1 MSALNVSRMHV
12 RYRVP
17 AADPKVRKR
26 LDAVLARVLGDA
38 LEPALVLRGVPVSEE
53 ICVRVVRAP
62 ARLHLDDGEHSA
74 ADSWSAAIADA
85 ISASVSSGGADVVR
99 YRSRHAALA
108 DLALGVA
115 EGRLARVWAW
125 RRLGLWHGPEAPDAR
140 GRGAELTFALRSEPE
155 SLVAALVHVAR
166 VGALPELM
174 HIVAREEW
182 VELARAALAAGGASP
197 RIVDVAVERELA
209 QRALDAHPAVARA
222 WSTPPATMHTSSASP
237 PTVAAHVARTSFL
250 ARAAAGVEPIAAE
263 TAAAL
268 AVLAW
273 LEADPA
279 AVGAASVHRAVDVVL
294 DVARR
299 LAPRPALR
307 QADKTVDVD
316 AVDSVE
322 DAIPPTVTEEAKQ
335 TAAQEIAEQR
345 VDDERAEAERTAAQ
359 EVTEQRL
366 DDQHAPEELAS
377 LQGDEA
383 TPGLSD
389 ESITADDSADAHDDV
404 LPARALTSYGGLLF
418 LLSVLDELDV
428 PKAASRT
435 APLAGRPLRWTLHR
449 LALTLVPVALDDPA
463 ALAFAGLPPDA
474 EPPGDDERQET
485 DEERIALADIARQI
499 EEHLVE
505 RLVQADIP
513 RTELLDFVCRRRAE
527 VVFDPGWLELRLPL
541 DEVSVELRRA
551 AIDLD
556 PGWLPWLGVVV
567 RFVYG

>member
-1 MSALNVSRMHV
+1 MSALNVSRMRV

-17 AADPKVRKR
+17 AADPNVRKR
-26 LDAVLARVLGDA
+26 LDAVLDRVLGDA

-62 ARLHLDDGEHSA
+62 ARLRLDDGERSA

-140 GRGAELTFALRSEPE
+140 GRGAELTFALMSEPE
-155 SLVAALVHVAR
+155 SVVAALVHVAR

-209 QRALDAHPAVARA
+209 QQALDAHPAVARA
-222 WSTPPATMHTSSASP
+222 WSTSPATMHTSSASP

-345 VDDERAEAERTAAQ
+345 
-359 EVTEQRL
+359 L

-389 ESITADDSADAHDDV
+389 ESITADDGADAHDDV

-435 APLAGRPLRWTLHR
+435 APLARRPLRWTLHR
-449 LALTLVPVALDDPA
+449 LALMLVPVALDDPA

-527 VVFDPGWLELRLPL
+527 VVFDPGWLELCLPL

>member
-1 MSALNVSRMHV
+1 MSALNVSRLRV

-17 AADPKVRKR
+17 EADASVRKR
-26 LDAVLARVLGDA
+26 LDAVLDRVLGDA
-38 LEPALVLRGVPVSEE
+38 LEPALVLHGVPVSEE
-53 ICVRVVRAP
+53 ICVRAVRAP
-62 ARLHLDDGEHSA
+62 VRLRLDDGERGA

-99 YRSRHAALA
+99 YRSHHAALA

-115 EGRLARVWAW
+115 EGRLTRVWAW
-125 RRLGLWHGPEAPDAR
+125 RRLGIWRGPEAPDAR
-140 GRGAELTFALRSEPE
+140 GRGAELTFALASEPT
-155 SLVAALVHVAR
+155 SVVAALVHVAR
-166 VGALPELM
+166 VGALPKLM
-174 HIVAREEW
+174 HVVARAEW

-197 RIVDVAVERELA
+197 RIVDIAVERELA
-209 QRALDAHPAVARA
+209 QRALDAHPAVDGAM
-222 WSTPPATMHTSSASP
+222 STPPAAMHTSTASP
-237 PTVAAHVARTSFL
+237 STVAAHVARSSFL

-299 LAPRPALR
+299 LGPELARR
-307 QADKTVDVD
+307 QADDTVDVGI
-316 AVDSVE
+316 VDPVE
-322 DAIPPTVTEEAKQ
+322 DTIPLTATEVAEQ
-335 TAAQEIAEQR
+335 TAAQEIAEKR
-345 VDDERAEAERTAAQ
+345 VDDQ
-359 EVTEQRL
+359 G
-366 DDQHAPEELAS
+366 APEEPAS
-377 LQGDEA
+377 LHGDEA
-383 TPGLSD
+383 APGLTD
-389 ESITADDSADAHDDV
+389 ESITADDGADAHADV

-418 LLSVLDELDV
+418 LLTVLDELDV
-428 PKAASRT
+428 PTAASRT
-435 APLAGRPLRWTLHR
+435 APLARRPLRWTLHR
-449 LALTLVPVALDDPA
+449 LALALVPVALDDPA

-485 DEERIALADIARQI
+485 EEERLALADIAQQV

-527 VVFDPGWLELRLPL
+527 IVFDPGWLELRLPL

-551 AIDLD
+551 ALDLD

>member
-1 MSALNVSRMHV
+1 MSALNVSRMRV

-17 AADPKVRKR
+17 AADAIVRKQ
-26 LDAVLARVLGDA
+26 LDAILDRVLGDA

-53 ICVRVVRAP
+53 ICIRAVRAS
-62 ARLHLDDGEHSA
+62 ARLRLDAGERDA
-74 ADSWSAAIADA
+74 TDLWSAAIADA
-85 ISASVSSGGADVVR
+85 IFDCVSSSGADVVR

-125 RRLGLWHGPEAPDAR
+125 RRLGIWHGPEAPDAR
-140 GRGAELTFALRSEPE
+140 GRGAELTFALASEP
-155 SLVAALVHVAR
+155 SSVVASLVHVAR
-166 VGALPELM
+166 EGALPELI

-197 RIVDVAVERELA
+197 GIVDVAVERELA
-209 QRALDAHPAVARA
+209 QRALDGRPPIVRA
-222 WSTPPATMHTSSASP
+222 TSTSPATMHTSSASP
-237 PTVAAHVARTSFL
+237 STVAAHVARTSLL
-250 ARAAAGVEPIAAE
+250 ARAAAGIDPIAAE

-294 DVARR
+294 DVARG
-299 LAPRPALR
+299 LAPQRAR
-307 QADKTVDVD
+307 RKSGKTVDVGG
-316 AVDSVE
+316 VDSVE
-322 DAIPPTVTEEAKQ
+322 DALPLPVTEEAEHP
-335 TAAQEIAEQR
+335 AAHEIAEQR
-345 VDDERAEAERTAAQ
+345 VDDRY
-359 EVTEQRL
+359 
-366 DDQHAPEELAS
+366 APEALAS
-377 LQGDEA
+377 LPGDEA
-383 TPGLSD
+383 TPGPTD
-389 ESITADDSADAHDDV
+389 ESITTGDVAAVEDDG

-428 PKAASRT
+428 PATASRT
-435 APLAGRPLRWTLHR
+435 APLARRPLRWTLHR
-449 LALTLVPVALDDPA
+449 LALALVPVALDDPG

-485 DEERIALADIARQI
+485 DDERLALADIAQQV

-505 RLVQADIP
+505 RLAQADIP
-513 RTELLDFVCRRRAE
+513 RTELLDFVCRRRGE
-527 VVFDPGWLELRLPL
+527 IVFDPGWLELRLPL

-551 AIDLD
+551 ALDLD